1 MSAPAPAPINLIV
14 TVDIAAADTDEFL
27 RVMKVDCEGSRLE
40 PGCLAFDVLQDASVP
55 TRYYFYESYA
65 DAGALA
71 FHAQQPHFAAWAAFK
86 EARGVVSMSKV
97 RATSLF

>member
-1 MSAPAPAPINLIV
+1 MPRAEVGRDVIHHPAVGEVAKHGC
-14 TVDIAAADTDEFL
+14 
-27 RVMKVDCEGSRLE
+27 RVRV
-40 PGCLAFDVLQDASVP
+40 A
-55 TRYYFYESYA
+55 A